1 MSSKIYTIPNISCA
15 HCVATIEREVGGVA
29 GVQDVTG
36 NVDSKEVTVAYDDE
50 AALVRVE
57 KLLEGIGYPAT
68 G

>member
-50 AALVRVE
+50 AALVQVE
-57 KLLEGIGYPAT
+57 KLLEEIGYPAT

>member
-36 NVDSKEVTVAYDDE
+36 NVDSNEVTVEYDDE

-57 KLLEGIGYPAT
+57 KLLEEIGYPAT

>member
-29 GVQDVTG
+29 GVQNVTG
-36 NVDSKEVTVAYDDE
+36 NVDSKEVTVVYDEE
-50 AALVRVE
+50 AALVRLE
-57 KLLEGIGYPAT
+57 KLLEEIGYPAT

>member
-15 HCVATIEREVGGVA
+15 HCVATIEREVGVVA

-36 NVDSKEVTVAYDDE
+36 NVDSKEVTVVYDDE
-50 AALVRVE
+50 AALLRVE
-57 KLLEGIGYPAT
+57 KLLKEIGYPAT

>member
-1 MSSKIYTIPNISCA
+1 MSIKIYPLPTIPCA

-36 NVDSKEVTVAYDDE
+36 NVDRKEVTVVYDDE
-50 AALVRVE
+50 AAPVRVE
-57 KLLEGIGYPAT
+57 KLLEEIGYPGT

>member
-36 NVDSKEVTVAYDDE
+36 NVDSKEVTVEYDDE

-57 KLLEGIGYPAT
+57 KLLEEIGYPAT

>member
-1 MSSKIYTIPNISCA
+1 MSSKIYTIPNISCG

-36 NVDSKEVTVAYDDE
+36 NVDSKEVTVVYDDE

-57 KLLEGIGYPAT
+57 KLLEEIRYPAT

>member
-1 MSSKIYTIPNISCA
+1 MPSKIYTIPNISCA

-36 NVDSKEVTVAYDDE
+36 NVDSNEVTVEYDDE

-57 KLLEGIGYPAT
+57 KLLEEIGYPAT

>member
-1 MSSKIYTIPNISCA
+1 MSSNIYTIPNISCA

-29 GVQDVTG
+29 GVQGVTG
-36 NVDSKEVTVAYDDE
+36 NVDSKKVTVAYDDE

-57 KLLEGIGYPAT
+57 KLLEEIGYPAT

>member
-29 GVQDVTG
+29 GVQGVTG

-57 KLLEGIGYPAT
+57 KLLEEIGYPGT

>member
-1 MSSKIYTIPNISCA
+1 MSSKIYFIPNISCA

-36 NVDSKEVTVAYDDE
+36 NVDSKEVTVVYDDE

-57 KLLEGIGYPAT
+57 KLLEEIRYPAT

>member
-1 MSSKIYTIPNISCA
+1 MPSKIYTIPDISCA

-36 NVDSKEVTVAYDDE
+36 NVDSKEVTVEYDDE

-57 KLLEGIGYPAT
+57 KLLEEIGYPAT